1 MNGYSRECLQV
12 FLGKQEQLFD
22 EPVAETEEEAA
33 EFLEECM
40 AQVFPSLREA
50 RKYLDAAGMDV
61 TGMTEEELLSQAEI
75 FPLPDGSCLVVE
87 G

>member
-1 MNGYSRECLQV
+1 
-12 FLGKQEQLFD
+12 
-22 EPVAETEEEAA
+22 
-33 EFLEECM
+33 M